1 SDRRSAGTRPRRWSF
16 TPQLQAR
23 VTVESLLRSRK
34 QALASRHD
42 RAQFPHH
49 PAIARRS
56 AASAPPVRLELL
68 RERQEALAPPPAS
81 IGTAAAHA
89 GASAARPGLP
99 AEWSKGPLPSPP
111 TRGTAIVPPHAS
123 ESGRRGRVPAAMNAE
138 GCLEVV
144 RDALGDRCF
153 RRTGF

>member
-1 SDRRSAGTRPRRWSF
+1 RAPATLGCASREARPPVLGGDRGRGECAPEGTHSQAKALAGSDPRSAGTRPPRGSF

-23 VTVESLLRSRK
+23 VTVESLPRSRQ

-56 AASAPPVRLELL
+56 AASAPAVRLELL

-81 IGTAAAHA
+81 IGTDAAHS
-89 GASAARPGLP
+89 GASAARPALP
-99 AEWSKGPLPSPP
+99 AEWSKEP
-111 TRGTAIVPPHAS
+111 
-123 ESGRRGRVPAAMNAE
+123 
-138 GCLEVV
+138 
-144 RDALGDRCF
+144 
-153 RRTGF
+153 